1 MLTKLIALA
10 RLYWV
15 DPELAVLA
23 WKLKRAH
30 HTYLGFP
37 HLWSLVESFL
47 RMRSRGADP
56 LQVAEFG
63 VGRGGSATLL
73 AWLVGRYGGT
83 LTLFDV
89 FGRIPPPTIR
99 DGERAQDRYRTIL
112 TRETSDYYGNLPNLL
127 DLIMADLEAVCPKDR
142 VEIVRGRYEDTL
154 PAQARRR
161 SLGLVHIDC
170 DWYESVR
177 SVLAYLQNNLRPDAI
192 IQIDDYSNW
201 QGARRATDEATW
213 LQPFQARLVDGVLV
227 IDTSARKTRPE
238 YRSNDLARPLR

>member
-1 MLTKLIALA
+1 
-10 RLYWV
+10 
-15 DPELAVLA
+15 
-23 WKLKRAH
+23 
-30 HTYLGFP
+30 
-37 HLWSLVESFL
+37 
-47 RMRSRGADP
+47 MRSRGADP

-63 VGRGGSATLL
+63 VGRGGSATIL

-99 DGERAQDRYRTIL
+99 DGERAQDRYQTIL

-127 DLIMADLEAVCPKDR
+127 DLIMADLEAVCPKGR
-142 VEIVRGRYEDTL
+142 LEIVRGRYEDTL
-154 PAQARRR
+154 PAQTKRR

-177 SVLAYLQNNLRPDAI
+177 AVLAYLQDNLRLNAI

-201 QGARRATDEATW
+201 QGARQATDEATW
-213 LQPFQARLVDGVLV
+213 LQPFQTRLVDGVLV
-227 IDTSARKTRPE
+227 IDTGAYKM
-238 YRSNDLARPLR
+238 RSDHHSSGLARPVR